1 MLKLYNT
8 ISRSKEE
15 FIPLDEKSVRMY
27 VCGPTVY
34 DYPHIGNARSF
45 AAFDTIRRY
54 LEYKGYRVFYVTNFT
69 DIDDKMINRA
79 REEGIPILEL
89 AAKFIAEYLVIA
101 NQLNLKPAS
110 VNPRATEHIDDI
122 IEMVGLIIKNGVG
135 YEVDGDVY
143 FDVSEWKNYGVLSKI
158 STEDL
163 EAGARVDIDDKKQDP
178 RDFALWKAE
187 KPEEPAWDSP
197 WGKGRP
203 GWHAE
208 CSVMGTS
215 YLGLPFDIPGGGVD
229 LIFPHHENEIAQSSA
244 AYGIETP
251 VKYWMHNGFLTIDS
265 EKMAKSAGNFFTARE
280 VLDNYDHQAVRFYL
294 VSGQYR
300 QPMDYNATALQQ
312 ATQSL
317 ERIKNAVEVL
327 RGRILILERSGGR
340 TSDAD
345 GKMKD
350 AIVKL
355 RETFERE
362 MDDDF
367 NTPGALAEIFT
378 FVKSINTLTPE
389 VGGAAVLREALAVLS
404 ELVGILG
411 IDLEKSASAGAD
423 SAESLERIK
432 GMAELLLELRE
443 NARKAKDWTTSDMI
457 RNRLVELGITVT
469 DTKDGPTWKM
479 G

>member
-8 ISRSKEE
+8 LSRSKEE
-15 FIPLDEKSVRMY
+15 FEPLDEKSVRMY
-27 VCGPTVY
+27 ICGPTVY

-45 AAFDTIRRY
+45 SVFDTIRRY

-79 REEGIPILEL
+79 NEENITVSEL

-101 NQLNLKPAS
+101 GQLNLKPAT
-110 VNPRATEHIDDI
+110 VNPRATEHMDDI
-122 IEMVGLIIKNGVG
+122 VEMVELIVKNGMG

-143 FDVSEWKNYGVLSKI
+143 FDVSEWKSYGVLSKI

-163 EAGARVDIDDKKQDP
+163 SAGARVDVNQKKQDP
-178 RDFALWKAE
+178 RDFVLWKAE
-187 KPEEPAWDSP
+187 KPGEPSWDSP

-208 CSVMGTS
+208 CSVMGKS
-215 YLGLPFDIPGGGVD
+215 YLGLPFDIHGGGQD
-229 LIFPHHENEIAQSSA
+229 LTFPHHENEIAQSSA
-244 AYGIETP
+244 AYGVETP

-265 EKMAKSAGNFFTARE
+265 EKMSKSEGNFFTARD
-280 VLDNYDHQAVRFYL
+280 VLDNYDHQAVRLYL

-300 QPMDYNATALQQ
+300 QPLDYNATALKQ
-312 ATQSL
+312 AIQSL
-317 ERIKNAVEVL
+317 ERIKNAVDTI

-340 TSDAD
+340 TSEVDV
-345 GKMKD
+345 KMKE
-350 AIVKL
+350 AIEKL
-355 RETFERE
+355 REGFERE

-367 NTPGALAEIFT
+367 NTPGALAEVFT
-378 FVKSINTLTPE
+378 FVKSANTLTPE
-389 VGGAAVLREALAVLS
+389 VGGAAVLREALAALS
-404 ELVGILG
+404 ELAGILG
-411 IDLEKSASAGAD
+411 IDLEKSSGDGAET
-423 SAESLERIK
+423 AESVERIK
-432 GMAELLLELRE
+432 GMVELLLELRE
-443 NARKAKDWTTSDMI
+443 NARKAKDWAASDRI
-457 RNRLVELGITVT
+457 RDRLEELGISIA